1 MYNGFHKIL
10 RKAAKQHG
18 KMSRHAANVA
28 FLVTADRI
36 AEKYLFHDGV
46 KISLEEA
53 IALMSDEKRLT
64 NRQDFIIT

>member
-1 MYNGFHKIL
+1 MYNGIHKIL
-10 RKAAKQHG
+10 RKAAKQRG

-36 AEKYLFHDGV
+36 AKKYLFHDGV

-53 IALMSDEKRLT
+53 ISFNE
-64 NRQDFIIT
+64 